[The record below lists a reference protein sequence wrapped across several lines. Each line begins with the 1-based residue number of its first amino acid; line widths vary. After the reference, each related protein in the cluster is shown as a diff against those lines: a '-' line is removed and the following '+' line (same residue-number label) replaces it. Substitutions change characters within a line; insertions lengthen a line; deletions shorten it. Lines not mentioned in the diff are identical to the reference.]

1 MPDQLIGRVSHYYS
15 NLGVAGLNLTAPLHK
30 GDRIH
35 IVGHSYGST
44 SPTDLEQT
52 VDSMEINH
60 HQVADTVPGDAVAV
74 KVSESV
80 REGDDVFRV
89 D

>member
-1 MPDQLIGRVSHYYS
+1 MNAPVIGEVVQVSS
-15 NLGVAGLNLTAPLHK
+15 S
-30 GDRIH
+30 RIQ
-35 IVGHSYGST
+35 VLLS
-44 SPTDLEQT
+44 L
-52 VDSMEINH
+52 DSMEINH